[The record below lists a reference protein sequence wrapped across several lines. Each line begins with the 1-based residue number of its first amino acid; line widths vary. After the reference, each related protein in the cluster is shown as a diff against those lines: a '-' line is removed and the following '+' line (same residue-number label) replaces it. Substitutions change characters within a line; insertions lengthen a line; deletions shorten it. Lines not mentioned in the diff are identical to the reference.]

1 MPGLL
6 RAAAL
11 LAFLCLTPCT
21 WGQTVPTF
29 PMPAHYVE
37 DRAGVI
43 DLGQEQIL
51 NEILHELEQK
61 TTIQYII
68 LTIPTLGGVPIEQFS
83 IDLADRQWKL
93 GQAGKDNGFLFVL
106 ASQDRKY
113 RFEVGR
119 GLESVLPNSFCDN
132 IGRQTLLPLLQQG
145 RMSDGIF
152 QANLAVIRTLVQ
164 SSGVTISLL
173 PMPERAPAPTPRP
186 APPMPG
192 RSQAPRPIP
201 MPMRTY
207 PPPPMPRVH
216 TGESLL
222 WLPCIAVLLLL
233 LAPVLVLAS
242 FVSRTGRGPGLRVRR
257 SSWLGPSTDDD
268 DTFYPHQQHD
278 GFFGGPFGGGFGGF
292 GGSMGGG
299 AGDFGGFSGGGS
311 SSFGGGGGG
320 SFGGGGASGSW

>member
-1 MPGLL
+1 MSGPL
-6 RAAAL
+6 RLAAL

-21 WGQTVPTF
+21 RGQTVPTL

-43 DLGQEQIL
+43 DPGREQTL

-68 LTIPTLGGVPIEQFS
+68 LTVPTLGGVTIEQFAM
-83 IDLADRQWKL
+83 DLADRQWKL

-106 ASQDRKY
+106 ASRDRKY

-119 GLESVLPNSFCDN
+119 GLESILPNSLCDN
-132 IGRQTLLPLLQQG
+132 IGRQTLVPLLQQG
-145 RMSDGIF
+145 RMSDGIY
-152 QANLAVIRTLVQ
+152 QANLAVIRTIAR
-164 SSGVTISLL
+164 SSGVTLSGL
-173 PMPERAPAPTPRP
+173 PMPERAPAPMPNQSPASGPLSIPRSM
-186 APPMPG
+186 PMP
-192 RSQAPRPIP
+192 I
-201 MPMRTY
+201 RTY
-207 PPPPMPRVH
+207 PPPPLSRVH
-216 TGESLL
+216 PGQSLL
-222 WLPCIAVLLLL
+222 WLPCVAVLLLL

-242 FVSRTGRGPGLRVRR
+242 FVSRTGRGPGMR
-257 SSWLGPSTDDD
+257 SRHSSRFGPSAYDDG
-268 DTFYPHQQHD
+268 TFYPYHHHG
-278 GFFGGPFGGGFGGF
+278 GFFGGPFGGF

-299 AGDFGGFSGGGS
+299 AGGFGGFSGGGS